1 MGKKGGKKVK
11 AKGGMS
17 FSGLDAELSGLFKT
31 LPPIKRAE
39 LTKVVEKLFKV
50 SSNFASEPTTPAKQW
65 EEFQEIASLVE
76 KVQQIESGYSMCRQL
91 PDRKNAIKPFQAWLT
106 DLGAVIKKVEVSD
119 FGEQGLGLRVTEDIA
134 EGEEV
139 IRIPEKAMMS
149 VETARTSSIGFL
161 VERDPLLKTMP
172 NVVLSIHLLVEKN
185 SPASIWE
192 PYINILPHSYNT
204 VLYFTPKQLEGL
216 RGSPVLEDALKQYKF
231 VARQYAYF
239 YKLFSNNMLK
249 DYMTFDE
256 YRWAVSTVMT
266 RQNLLP
272 KEGAD
277 KPINTLI
284 PFWDL
289 ANHDQGKVST
299 DYDTSS
305 GESICYA
312 HRQFSCGEQ
321 MTLFYGVR
329 ANCDLFIHNGFVF
342 PDNQED
348 CLTLR
353 LGIAKTDPLAS
364 ARLNLL
370 EKLGISSQKFYLRRT
385 AEPVDGR
392 LMAFLRV
399 LQLDGDQIKE
409 WQNADGEASAE
420 KLLDID
426 NRLPVDGK
434 VMQYMITRAALLLRA
449 YPTTLEQDQTILK
462 ESKDEIERMTC
473 QLRLAEKRILVNCVA
488 YCEQILQAIQNK

>member
-1 MGKKGGKKVK
+1 
-11 AKGGMS
+11 MS
-17 FSGLDAELSGLFKT
+17 INGLDAELSGLFKT

-65 EEFQEIASLVE
+65 EEFKEIASLVE
-76 KVQQIESGYSMCRQL
+76 KVQEIERGYSMCRQL
-91 PDRKNAIKPFQAWLT
+91 PDRRNAIKPFQAWLT

-119 FGEQGLGLRVTEDIA
+119 YGEQGLGLRVTEEVS

-139 IRIPEKAMMS
+139 IRIPQKAMMS
-149 VETARTSSIGFL
+149 TETARHSSIGFL

-185 SPASIWE
+185 SPASLWE
-192 PYINILPHSYNT
+192 PYINILPHKYNT
-204 VLYFTPKQLEGL
+204 VLYFTPSQLEGL
-216 RGSPVLEDALKQYKF
+216 KGSPVLEDALKQYKF

-249 DYMTFDE
+249 DYVTFDE

-272 KEGAD
+272 GTDGKE
-277 KPINTLI
+277 INTLI
-284 PFWDL
+284 PFWDM

-299 DYDTSS
+299 DYDPSTSTS
-305 GESICYA
+305 MCYA
-312 HRQFSCGEQ
+312 QRNFSAGEQ
-321 MTLFYGVR
+321 LTIFYGVR

-353 LGIAKTDPLAS
+353 LGIAKTDPLSS
-364 ARLNLL
+364 ARLDLL
-370 EKLGISSQKFYLRRT
+370 DKLGITSQKFYLSRT
-385 AEPVDGR
+385 AQPLDGR

-399 LQLDGDQIKE
+399 LQLDAAQIKE
-409 WQNADGEASAE
+409 WQEAESPHQLSE
-420 KLLDID
+420 VDE
-426 NRLPVDGK
+426 RLPMDGK

-449 YPTTLEQDQTILK
+449 YPTTLEQDQETLK
-462 ESKDEIERMTC
+462 ETKDEIERMTC
-473 QLRLAEKRILVNCVA
+473 QLRLCEKRILVNCVA
-488 YCEQILQAIQNK
+488 YCENVLQSIQTKQ

>member
-1 MGKKGGKKVK
+1 VKTSADAQLKAPDFSLTEADDALSLSISVPGLSSMQGVDLDVTERCAALAFPSSTQLRPLKVELPKAVAAKKVK

-17 FSGLDAELSGLFKT
+17 FNGLDAELSGLFKT

-65 EEFQEIASLVE
+65 EEFQEIATLVE

-119 FGEQGLGLRVTEDIA
+119 FGDQGLGLRVTEDIA

-192 PYINILPHSYNT
+192 PYINILPHTYNT

-216 RGSPVLEDALKQYKF
+216 RGSPALEDALKQYKF

-272 KEGAD
+272 KQGAD
-277 KPINTLI
+277 KEINTLI

-305 GESICYA
+305 GESI
-312 HRQFSCGEQ
+312 
-321 MTLFYGVR
+321 
-329 ANCDLFIHNGFVF
+329 
-342 PDNQED
+342 
-348 CLTLR
+348 
-353 LGIAKTDPLAS
+353 K
-364 ARLNLL
+364 
-370 EKLGISSQKFYLRRT
+370 
-385 AEPVDGR
+385 
-392 LMAFLRV
+392 
-399 LQLDGDQIKE
+399 
-409 WQNADGEASAE
+409 
-420 KLLDID
+420 
-426 NRLPVDGK
+426 
-434 VMQYMITRAALLLRA
+434 
-449 YPTTLEQDQTILK
+449 
-462 ESKDEIERMTC
+462 
-473 QLRLAEKRILVNCVA
+473 
-488 YCEQILQAIQNK
+488 